1 MYVLMWSSAG
11 LDRKCM
17 CSRGAAQAWIESEA
31 YKPLVAFV
39 AFVAFAAFVA
49 FVAFAAFVAFVTLWF
64 CMLLYSMLYS
74 TVVRFGDARQTGFSQ
89 NKFT

>member
-1 MYVLMWSSAG
+1 
-11 LDRKCM
+11 M

-31 YKPLVAFV
+31 YKPLV
-39 AFVAFAAFVA
+39 AFVA

>member
-49 FVAFAAFVAFVTLWF
+49 FVTLWF